1 METLWI
7 ILAVLTMFVAA
18 GVGVI
23 LTLFTFSGVWLTLL
37 VALTLQL
44 AYGEFLP
51 GIGPLFSWWTLG
63 AGGAIG
69 LAAEIIELVASAAGA
84 KKSGG
89 GRSGAIGSVV
99 GGVVGAIV
107 GSFLIPV
114 PIVGT
119 ILGAVIGAGLG
130 AVTGERGISGRTWRD
145 SMKVGAGAAKGR
157 FLATIVKTI
166 LAAVVGLI
174 LCIAVAWP

>member
-7 ILAVLTMFVAA
+7 ILAVLVMFIAA
-18 GVGVI
+18 GVGVV

-37 VALTLQL
+37 VALVLHL
-44 AYGEFLP
+44 LYAEFLP
-51 GIGPLFSWWTLG
+51 GVGPLFSWWTLG
-63 AGGAIG
+63 IGGAIG
-69 LAAEIIELVASAAGA
+69 LAAELIELFASAAGA

-99 GGVVGAIV
+99 GGILGAV
-107 GSFLIPV
+107 FGSFLIPV

-130 AVTGERGISGRTWRD
+130 AVTGERGISGRTWQD
-145 SMKVGAGAAKGR
+145 SVRVGAGAAKGR
-157 FLATIVKTI
+157 FVATVVKTI
-166 LAAVVGLI
+166 LAAIVGLI
-174 LCIAVAWP
+174 LCVAAGWS